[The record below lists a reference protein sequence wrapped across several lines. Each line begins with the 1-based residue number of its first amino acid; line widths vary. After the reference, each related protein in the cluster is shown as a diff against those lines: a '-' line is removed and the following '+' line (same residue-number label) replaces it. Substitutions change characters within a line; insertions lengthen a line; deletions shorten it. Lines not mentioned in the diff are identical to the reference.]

1 MIIAFP
7 RGLLVSADCSP
18 QQESEGTTIELN
30 QEVTLTFAL
39 RKLVAFT
46 KATPLSVSVNLSL
59 SSDVPLATEYTIG
72 ELGYIRFYL
81 APKIEDE

>member
-1 MIIAFP
+1 M
-7 RGLLVSADCSP
+7 LEEETSLS
-18 QQESEGTTIELN
+18 
-30 QEVTLTFAL
+30 FAL

-46 KATPLSVSVNLSL
+46 KSTPLSEQVQLQL
-59 SSDVPLATEYTIG
+59 SSEVPLVVEYSIP